1 MVDRIYVSCRF
12 CLQELLNKRR
22 WNVSI
27 LWGRFCNAWKLKD
40 FSVPK
45 SCQTKEELIRVL
57 EIKRRRFFHLQ
68 RLRKK
73 KKLDSFILNAWK
85 SKDVD
90 SFVFCPQRLRN
101 KKPRFASFVPS
112 AWKSKYIDPRL
123 SSPTLG
129 NWNTKIYVFHPQ
141 QLEIKRR
148 KFKFFVPNAWE
159 SRNVDSYLSIFWKSN
174 NVDSHLSFTIRL
186 IFNNFHKTKLFNNET
201 KNYLIF
207 NFRSIFARKIIP

>member
-1 MVDRIYVSCRF
+1 MVDRIYVPCRF
-12 CLQELLNKRR
+12 CLQELLNKRW

-27 LWGRFCNAWKLKD
+27 LWGRFCNAWKSKD

-45 SCQTKEELIRVL
+45 SCQTKDELIRVL
-57 EIKRRRFFHLQ
+57 EIKRCRFFHLQ

-123 SSPTLG
+123 SFPTLG
-129 NWNTKIYVFHPQ
+129 NWNTKIYVFYISPTVGNQ
-141 QLEIKRR
+141 
-148 KFKFFVPNAWE
+148 
-159 SRNVDSYLSIFWKSN
+159 
-174 NVDSHLSFTIRL
+174 
-186 IFNNFHKTKLFNNET
+186 KT
-201 KNYLIF
+201 
-207 NFRSIFARKIIP
+207 